1 MCHKARQLSEI
12 QLWLSLGPCVGTE
25 KSFEASFRT
34 RQEHKKAQ
42 SIGAGSQSF
51 ANKTDKAEHLTVT
64 TCSGVEST
72 DFRDTQREVN
82 VWGLVEPWLLET
94 EGPRTITKGCSE
106 LMCESNIHSASV
118 LSTVAPALGW
128 GFQTPLRV
136 TDMILPSRLSP
147 PSPVLKAMGK
157 DKKEEAVFLRKKI
170 TLLRAFSLLIG
181 SMVGS
186 GIFIS
191 PKGVLQNSGS
201 VGFSLVVWF
210 SCGLLSMFGA
220 LCYAELGTRITK
232 SGGHYIYILETLGP
246 LPSFLFLWA
255 EFFAIRP
262 ANSAVVSLAFGR
274 YMLEPFFA
282 PCAAPVPA
290 VKLISLLGYYMVL
303 TLNSW
308 SVTWS
313 ARLQTALSIVKLLAL
328 ALIIVPGMMLL
339 AQGHTENFQ
348 DAFDRQSLVLDKL
361 PLAFY
366 AGMFAYSGWF
376 QTSFV
381 REELVKPE
389 RNIPLAVIVSVIMV
403 IVGYMLTNVS
413 YYTVLGTQD
422 VLASPASF
430 VQRAFKSLISVVP
443 VLVAL
448 SCFGTLNGGIFTFS
462 RTLFVASREGQW
474 PPLFSMIHIRRHTP
488 LPAVM
493 LMFPLVTVMVCIGDI
508 YHLLNF
514 FSFSRWLFIGLA
526 TLGLI
531 VHRHR
536 HPELHSPFKVPLFV
550 PVSFTIICLFTV
562 AMSFYSDPVSISI
575 GCTMVLSGFPV
586 YYLIIHRQMS
596 DRCRNLFYYLT
607 HKLQLLLEVVQQEIK
622 TY

>member
-1 MCHKARQLSEI
+1 
-12 QLWLSLGPCVGTE
+12 
-25 KSFEASFRT
+25 
-34 RQEHKKAQ
+34 
-42 SIGAGSQSF
+42 
-51 ANKTDKAEHLTVT
+51 
-64 TCSGVEST
+64 
-72 DFRDTQREVN
+72 
-82 VWGLVEPWLLET
+82 
-94 EGPRTITKGCSE
+94 
-106 LMCESNIHSASV
+106 
-118 LSTVAPALGW
+118 
-128 GFQTPLRV
+128 
-136 TDMILPSRLSP
+136 
-147 PSPVLKAMGK
+147 MGK
-157 DKKEEAVFLRKKI
+157 DKKKEEAVFLRKKI

-191 PKGVLQNSGS
+191 PKGVLKNSGS

-210 SCGLLSMFGA
+210 TCGLLSMFGA
-220 LCYAELGTRITK
+220 LSYAELGTRITK

-282 PCAAPVPA
+282 PCAIPVPA
-290 VKLISLLGYYMVL
+290 VKLVSLLGYYMVL

-348 DAFDRQSLVLDKL
+348 DAFNKQSLVLDKL

-376 QTSFV
+376 QASFV
-381 REELVKPE
+381 REELVRPE
-389 RNIPLAVIVSVIMV
+389 RNIPLAVIVSVVTV

-413 YYTVLGTQD
+413 YYTVLGMQD
-422 VLASPASF
+422 VLASPAVAVSF

-448 SCFGTLNGGIFTFS
+448 SCFGTMNGGIFTFS

-493 LMFPLVTVMVCIGDI
+493 LMSEDHSKALTIVFRLHNAQFPLVTAMVCIGDI
-508 YHLLNF
+508 YHLMNF

-536 HPELHSPFKVPLFV
+536 HPELHSPFKVPLFI

-562 AMSFYSDPVSISI
+562 AMSFYSDPVNISI
-575 GCTMVLSGFPV
+575 GCAVVLSGFPV
-586 YYLIIHRQMS
+586 YYLIIRRQMS
-596 DRCRNLFYYLT
+596 NRCQSPFYYIT